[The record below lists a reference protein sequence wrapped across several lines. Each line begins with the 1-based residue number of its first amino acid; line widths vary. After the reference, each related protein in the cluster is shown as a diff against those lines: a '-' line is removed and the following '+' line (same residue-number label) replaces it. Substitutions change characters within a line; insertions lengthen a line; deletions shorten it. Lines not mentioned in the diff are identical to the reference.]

1 MDGDI
6 VDIFLPKPLTY
17 KNILSNLYVIE
28 NDLKID
34 KFLVLSNPLNPF
46 SIKKL
51 KVSEIKDL
59 TYTYSFKLQLFLRIS
74 LSRIFDRT

>member
-1 MDGDI
+1 MRKILFVVSPSLALYIQCKNIIKEAINDGDI

-46 SIKKL
+46 
-51 KVSEIKDL
+51 
-59 TYTYSFKLQLFLRIS
+59 
-74 LSRIFDRT
+74 